1 MQSHAQYAVDV
12 QALSRRHDALLRR
25 RAPWDAAW
33 QSLADHFLPTHCRL
47 NPQVDAAEE
56 GPMLNR
62 GLVDATGILAMRTL
76 AAGLQGGLTSPA
88 RPWFRLG
95 LDDAD
100 LARSRPGQAWLDEVA
115 ARMRSV
121 FHRCNFYNA
130 MHTLYAE
137 LATFGTAFVFE
148 LADPRD
154 GFRFMPPCA
163 GETGAAGHGGPAA
176 HGRHAAPHAGPG
188 HAGSSPAAAA

>member
-1 MQSHAQYAVDV
+1 MNPSPSVRELA
-12 QALSRRHDALLRR
+12 RRHRALLRC

-33 QSLADHFLPTHCRL
+33 QSLADHFLPTRCRL
-47 NPQVDAAEE
+47 RQQGQEDQE
-56 GPMLNR
+56 GPMLNS

-115 ARMRSV
+115 TRMRAVSYGDTRPLKPGIDEQSRAMNRRV
-121 FHRCNFYNA
+121 EFFFHRPEVMSYSVV
-130 MHTLYAE
+130 Y
-137 LATFGTAFVFE
+137 
-148 LADPRD
+148 
-154 GFRFMPPCA
+154 
-163 GETGAAGHGGPAA
+163 
-176 HGRHAAPHAGPG
+176 
-188 HAGSSPAAAA
+188 